1 MSGQPLRP
9 LFSEGQVLA
18 GADLS
23 RVVDHTAEAQARHER
38 TLHTWGITEGL
49 RLVYETRTHPTG
61 APYKRVSVTPGGLI
75 DGTGRQVLVAEQ
87 AALDEGGFEQ
97 LNGATVT
104 QANRTTWFPVFLAG
118 LDQPAPPE
126 GVAPTACGGQALPRR
141 VVEGAEV
148 VFGRA
153 GAELALADQP
163 VPPIDEGPGR
173 TGADPWR
180 VLLGFVQWNPDICRF
195 HDVADAA
202 NGIGRRYAGAM
213 ADEVVARGG
222 RIEARTQRGTGVGT
236 PALVIDEEQGGRMYF
251 GLHTGAGTVN
261 PLLTVTADGNVE
273 ADGTIKG
280 AQTTGSVHV
289 RSGLATDGMI
299 LPLPAGIS
307 QEQVDKGSVTLHVA
321 VTTHVPPSTA
331 PSAMFAWVPRE
342 CRVDA
347 DRRVRCLVRWFDG
360 GGNSE
365 DRPAACDY
373 LVLAAVPAS
382 SGGP

>member
-9 LFSEGQVLA
+9 VFSEGQVLA

-23 RVVDHTAEAQARHER
+23 RVVDHAAEAHARHER
-38 TLHTWGITEGL
+38 LLHTWGITEGL
-49 RLVYETRTHPTG
+49 RLRPEPRTHPTG
-61 APYKRVSVTPGGLI
+61 ATYQRVSVTPGGLI
-75 DGTGRQVLVAEQ
+75 DGTGRQVLVAEETP
-87 AALDEGGFEQ
+87 LDEGAFEQ

-104 QANRTTWFPVFLAG
+104 SANRNTWFPVFLTG
-118 LDQPAPPE
+118 VDQPAPPE
-126 GVAPTACGGQALPRR
+126 GVAPTSCGGQAPPRR

-173 TGADPWR
+173 AGVDAWR
-180 VLLGFVQWNPDICRF
+180 VLLGFVRWNPDIDRF
-195 HDVADAA
+195 HEVADAA

-213 ADEVVARGG
+213 ADEVAARGG
-222 RIEARTQRGTGVGT
+222 RVEARTRLGTGVGT
-236 PALVIDEEQGGRMYF
+236 PALVVDEEQGGRMYF

-261 PLLTVTADGNVE
+261 PLLTVTAEGNVE
-273 ADGTIKG
+273 ATGTIKG

-307 QEQVDKGSVTLHVA
+307 QQQIDKGAVTLHVA
-321 VTTHVPPSTA
+321 VTTHVPPSAA
-331 PSAMFAWVPRE
+331 PSGMFAWVPRE

-360 GGNSE
+360 GTSE

-373 LVLAAVPAS
+373 LVLAAVPATN
-382 SGGP
+382 GGP